1 MERFLWE
8 YALHVL
14 LYFYLQPWWFLLPTP
29 LRTWSITA
37 LELPTFYPRRFQWDN
52 RDTAASTQCHSYNS
66 ATCGSK
72 RNSNS
77 PPVTETTKKV
87 HGSKEEWCRYL
98 ETTYRTFAW
107 NLESNN
113 TLLHVMDKLLRH
125 AFSFEPLSFELYLNC
140 GVYLDLN
147 YFVTWRLRN
156 IRDQLQRKARRV
168 PVGQITEAE
177 ASSWV
182 HAHACGCLCVCVH
195 LRVCMGAESLKF

>member
-1 MERFLWE
+1 M
-8 YALHVL
+8 APNVTAIVHL
-14 LYFYLQPWWFLLPTP
+14 L
-29 LRTWSITA
+29 LR
-37 LELPTFYPRRFQWDN
+37 PPRKFM
-52 RDTAASTQCHSYNS
+52 
-66 ATCGSK
+66 GLK
-72 RNSNS
+72 RNDADILSLRKIVKQLDQKPQNQQLVDKLHYLFFFQILVGVKLAWRAS
-77 PPVTETTKKV
+77 EILARGP
-87 HGSKEEWCRYL
+87 EWKLVVIRL
-98 ETTYRTFAW
+98 VETTYRTYAW

-177 ASSWV
+177 ASIWV
-182 HAHACGCLCVCVH
+182 HAHACGCLYVCVCICACVWGPN
-195 LRVCMGAESLKF
+195 RSNSKFAMKQL